1 MWHGDGE
8 GEVCVAVTVA
18 KARRVTPSTLSTA
31 YSLLNSRASTFH
43 VLSSDA
49 KICSFAPL

>member
-31 YSLLNSRASTFH
+31 YSLLNSRASTFLS
-43 VLSSDA
+43 LSSSA
-49 KICSFAPL
+49 KICSIPPL